1 MTEKKRESII
11 HNRELMDQVIGLVEE
26 VRPLFFDEDLASHIR
41 EKGLADFVTEVDMRI
56 QEFIKRG
63 LEKILPQVQ
72 FMGEEKDNTEIDFQ
86 GDFWIL
92 DPVDGTT
99 NLIHDYRQ
107 SAVSL
112 ALCEKGQVTMGVVYQ
127 PYTREL
133 FLALKGKGAWLNGTP
148 IHVSAREKLEE
159 SLISIGTTPYRK
171 EMAEENFKY
180 FQNVFMRCEDIRRGG
195 SAAIDLA
202 YVACGRTEAYF
213 ERNLKPWDYAAGML
227 LVEEAGGSVTNYH
240 GDVVGVSAPSD
251 IVAGNGKIG
260 KILVEEVLAE

>member
-1 MTEKKRESII
+1 MTEKKQESIVD
-11 HNRELMDQVIGLVEE
+11 NREIIDQVIHLLKET
-26 VRPLFFDEDLASHIR
+26 RPLFFNSDMASHIR
-41 EKGLADFVTEVDMRI
+41 EKGLADFVTDVDMRV
-56 QEFIKRG
+56 QDFVKQG
-63 LEKILPQVQ
+63 LEKIIPGTQ
-72 FMGEEKDNTEIDFQ
+72 FMGEEKDNTEIDFS

-112 ALCEKGQVTMGVVYQ
+112 ALCEQGQVVMGMVYQ
-127 PYTREL
+127 PYTQEL
-133 FLALKGKGAWLNGTP
+133 FMALKGKGAWLNGTP

-159 SLISIGTTPYRK
+159 SLISIGTSPYRK
-171 EMAEENFKY
+171 ELAEENFKY

-251 IVAGNGKIG
+251 IVAGNGKIC